1 MDWESMNES
10 TLKSVISL
18 YIENGVM
25 REKLVYASEHDGL
38 TGLYNKAK
46 YLEMAEKWEKH
57 HSAIFKMEMEKFKV
71 M

>member
-46 YLEMAEKWEKH
+46 YLEMAEKSSNPWILLQ
-57 HSAIFKMEMEKFKV
+57 SLTLM
-71 M
+71 